1 MVGWFPEPTWLQSM
15 LAYQARA
22 AGKDSY
28 NLFTQLG
35 DVRGQAAALLV
46 QSHVCIKSKNQE
58 LDFSV
63 MDEINILVGRKT
75 NVIPGPCMLDRGVQ
89 SWCSSIFESPKTVLN
104 SIGKISYSCVIY
116 RTKSGINFL
125 FGLEKQLNFIQK
137 VCQFVQHFF
146 LGFSLSKP
154 FLTSAHWQEKERR
167 SFDAITPP
175 GLGEVDMENQF
186 CWWFQATCESCF
198 Q

>member
-1 MVGWFPEPTWLQSM
+1 MHFFEGLVGWFPEPTLLQSM
-15 LAYQARA
+15 LECQARA

-63 MDEINILVGRKT
+63 LGEQNILVGRQR
-75 NVIPGPCMLDRGVQ
+75 NVIPCLHFGSGVT
-89 SWCSSIFESPKTVLN
+89 SWFSSFFESPSKVLN

-116 RTKSGINFL
+116 RKNVAKF
-125 FGLEKQLNFIQK
+125 
-137 VCQFVQHFF
+137 
-146 LGFSLSKP
+146 P
-154 FLTSAHWQEKERR
+154 FWA
-167 SFDAITPP
+167 
-175 GLGEVDMENQF
+175 
-186 CWWFQATCESCF
+186 
-198 Q
+198 

>member
-58 LDFSV
+58 LDFNV
-63 MDEINILVGRKT
+63 LGEQNILVGRQNECDT
-75 NVIPGPCMLDRGVQ
+75 WTLHFGSGRPELVQHFFRIPKNSMEEYWKDI
-89 SWCSSIFESPKTVLN
+89 IFMRN
-104 SIGKISYSCVIY
+104 ISQ
-116 RTKSGINFL
+116 KKWHNFL
-125 FGLEKQLNFIQK
+125 FGLENHLNFIQLPK

-146 LGFSLSKP
+146 WGFL
-154 FLTSAHWQEKERR
+154 
-167 SFDAITPP
+167 
-175 GLGEVDMENQF
+175 
-186 CWWFQATCESCF
+186 
-198 Q
+198 

>member
-1 MVGWFPEPTWLQSM
+1 MHFFEGLVGWFPEPTWLQSM

-63 MDEINILVGRKT
+63 LDEINILVGRQR

-89 SWCSSIFESPKTVLN
+89 SWCSIFFESPKTVWN
-104 SIGKISYSCVIY
+104 SIGKIYKDIIFMPNISQ
-116 RTKSGINFL
+116 KKWHNFL
-125 FGLEKQLNFIQK
+125 FGLENQLDFIQLPK

-154 FLTSAHWQEKERR
+154 FPTSAHL
-167 SFDAITPP
+167 A
-175 GLGEVDMENQF
+175 GEGEAVL
-186 CWWFQATCESCF
+186 
-198 Q
+198 